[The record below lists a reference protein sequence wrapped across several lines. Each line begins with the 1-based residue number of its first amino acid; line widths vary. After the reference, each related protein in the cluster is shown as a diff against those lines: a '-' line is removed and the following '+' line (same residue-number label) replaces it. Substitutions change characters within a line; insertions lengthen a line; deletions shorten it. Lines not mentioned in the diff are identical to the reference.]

1 MNFFVYFY
9 RGVMAIVYSFL
20 DLCRYFYLGLK
31 YLPNKIVTTL
41 SNSNKKGKSS
51 KKIKTPKKSKVKA
64 DMKTYNP
71 KKAIKMET
79 SDEEMFPDIDKN
91 DFENKDALLVKAKKD
106 EKKRLAAEE
115 KIRKKESLKKDKKI
129 KKIVKDD
136 NAMLKKEKP
145 AKARRS
151 LFQPKQKEINMPELV
166 IDFSGPDAVKT
177 EKKMTYQYLIKTPE
191 GMIVKDYF
199 TAFSKAEVYSFLKS
213 EGNTV
218 YEIKTDKWINFAYSP
233 HSSSAE
239 RFKTKDLIF
248 FITQLS
254 TYLKAGISLSE
265 SCRILVKQFKQ
276 KNYQR
281 ILKAVVYDLSVGL
294 SFSEAMIKQGNAF
307 PSILINMVKTAEM
320 TGELPEVLDDME
332 AYFTEIESTRKA
344 MVTAMIYPVIIFVIA
359 IGVGTF
365 IMLYVV
371 PKFVDIYNT
380 MDNAKL
386 PWITTFV
393 LGLSDFL
400 QNYILFVAIGVL
412 IVIILFVYLYKNVIP
427 FKRTVQW
434 VLMHLPVFKRVI
446 IYNEVTTFTKTFGSL
461 LAHNVFITDSMDI
474 LNKITTNEIYKE
486 LIYEAIKNVSVGK
499 SVSLAFKDHWAFP
512 IPAYEMI
519 VTGEKTGQLPEM
531 MQKVS
536 VYYQD
541 LHKNSVARI
550 KTFVEPAMIIML
562 TGMVGVI
569 VLSIVIPM
577 FSMYS
582 QIQA

>member
-1 MNFFVYFY
+1 MNFFVYVY
-9 RGVMAIVYSFL
+9 HGIIAVIYSFL
-20 DLCRYFYLGLK
+20 NLCRYFYLGLK
-31 YLPNKIVTTL
+31 YLPNKIINIL
-41 SNSNKKGKSS
+41 SNTKKQPPKKKSMTKTSIKTDTPNKIIKTTKNEEIFPDIKQKDFENEDALLVQS
-51 KKIKTPKKSKVKA
+51 KKDEKQRLQAEDKQREKQVIKTEKEL
-64 DMKTYNP
+64 
-71 KKAIKMET
+71 KKAIKNNET
-79 SDEEMFPDIDKN
+79 
-91 DFENKDALLVKAKKD
+91 
-106 EKKRLAAEE
+106 
-115 KIRKKESLKKDKKI
+115 
-129 KKIVKDD
+129 
-136 NAMLKKEKP
+136 MLKKEKQI
-145 AKARRS
+145 KKKN
-151 LFQPKQKEINMPELV
+151 LFQKKPKEINMPELV

-191 GMIVKDYF
+191 GKIVKDYF
-199 TAFSKAEVYSFLKS
+199 TAYSKAEVYSFLKS

-239 RFKTKDLIF
+239 KFKTKDLIF

-276 KNYQR
+276 KKYQR
-281 ILKAVVYDLSVGL
+281 ILKAIVYDLSIGL
-294 SFSEAMIKQGNAF
+294 SFSEAMLKQGKAF
-307 PSILINMVKTAEM
+307 PMILINMVKTAEM

-332 AYFTEIESTRKA
+332 EYFTEIESTRKA
-344 MVTAMIYPVIIFVIA
+344 MITAMIYPVIIFIIA

-380 MDNAKL
+380 MDNAEL
-386 PWITTFV
+386 PGITKFV
-393 LGLSDFL
+393 LWLSDFL
-400 QNYILFVAIGVL
+400 QNYILIIGVATVGL
-412 IVIILFVYLYKNVIP
+412 IALFIYLYKNIIP
-427 FKRTVQW
+427 FKKTVQW
-434 VLMHLPVFKRVI
+434 ILMHLPVFKNVI
-446 IYNEVTTFTKTFGSL
+446 IYNEVTTFTKTFSSL

-474 LNKITTNEIYKE
+474 LNKITSNEIYKE

-499 SVSLAFKDHWAFP
+499 NVSLAFKDHWAFP

-519 VTGEKTGQLPEM
+519 VTGEKTGQLSEM

-536 VYYQD
+536 AYYQD

>member
-1 MNFFVYFY
+1 MNFFVYVY
-9 RGVMAIVYSFL
+9 HGIIKVIYSFL
-20 DLCRYFYLGLK
+20 DLCKYFYLGLK
-31 YLPNKIVTTL
+31 YLPNIIISTL
-41 SNSNKKGKSS
+41 SNTKKQNIQ
-51 KKIKTPKKSKVKA
+51 KKENTKNIIKTNTPKKI
-64 DMKTYNP
+64 
-71 KKAIKMET
+71 IKET
-79 SDEEMFPDIDKN
+79 TNDEIFPDIKQN
-91 DFENKDALLVKAKKD
+91 DFETQDELLIQAKK
-106 EKKRLAAEE
+106 EE
-115 KIRKKESLKKDKKI
+115 KQKLQAEDNLRKRQITKNEIKLKKT
-129 KKIVKDD
+129 V
-136 NAMLKKEKP
+136 NEELMLKKEKQVR
-145 AKARRS
+145 KKKKS
-151 LFQPKQKEINMPELV
+151 IFQKKQKEINMPELV
-166 IDFSGPDAVKT
+166 IDFNGPDAVKT

-191 GMIVKDYF
+191 GEIIKDYF
-199 TAFSKAEVYSFLKS
+199 TAYSKAEVYSFLKS

-239 RFKTKDLIF
+239 KFKTKDLIF

-276 KNYQR
+276 KKYQR
-281 ILKAVVYDLSVGL
+281 ILKAIVYDLSVGL
-294 SFSEAMIKQGNAF
+294 SFSEAMLKQDKAF
-307 PSILINMVKTAEM
+307 PMILINMVKTAEM

-332 AYFTEIESTRKA
+332 EYFTEIESTRKA
-344 MVTAMIYPVIIFVIA
+344 MITAMIYPVIIFIIA

-380 MDNAKL
+380 MDNAEL
-386 PWITTFV
+386 PGITKFV
-393 LGLSDFL
+393 LWLSDFL
-400 QNYILFVAIGVL
+400 QNYILFIGIAAIA
-412 IVIILFVYLYKNVIP
+412 IIALFIYLYKNIIP
-427 FKRTVQW
+427 FKKTIQW
-434 VLMHLPVFKRVI
+434 VLMHLPVFKNVI
-446 IYNEVTTFTKTFGSL
+446 IYNEVTTFTKTFSSL
-461 LAHNVFITDSMDI
+461 LAHNVYITDSMDI
-474 LNKITTNEIYKE
+474 LNKITSNEIYKE
-486 LIYEAIKNVSVGK
+486 LIYEAIKNVSIGK
-499 SVSLAFKDHWAFP
+499 NVSLAFKDHWAFP

-519 VTGEKTGQLPEM
+519 VTGEKTGQLSEM

-536 VYYQD
+536 AYYQD